1 MEGERTPLLHAN
13 SQQDNSLNTRS
24 QQDNSIHTIGS
35 EDNSIHTRSQEWDTS
50 SPLLTNEHQ
59 DTDDLTANPS
69 NCSRWRNQLVGI
81 ELAGCLHSFS
91 NGMHMV
97 CYQLLCVQNISCSI
111 LYFCNDLL
119 LCVKNMS
126 CTFVFYALWY

>member
-1 MEGERTPLLHAN
+1 MEGERTPLLQAN
-13 SQQDNSLNTRS
+13 RQQDNSLYTRS
-24 QQDNSIHTIGS
+24 QQENSIHTIGS
-35 EDNSIHTRSQEWDTS
+35 EDNSIHTRSQEQDIIHTS
-50 SPLLTNEHQ
+50 TQLLPNEPQ

-97 CYQLLCVQNISCSI
+97 C
-111 LYFCNDLL
+111 
-119 LCVKNMS
+119 
-126 CTFVFYALWY
+126 